1 MVTDQQYRAAIERI
15 EKLENMVSR
24 LSKALAE
31 MKLMSQGRQS
41 VPQNH
46 EVYEAKRDTTRYRY
60 NGNLYCK
67 RNLVLAVVKDYVRK
81 NNIVS
86 FSDVQSAFPDSV
98 QGSLGVVRSVAD
110 AERYADA
117 TSRFFFGDDDVI
129 ALDEGVYVVCK
140 EWTLKNIQRFIGR
153 LQELDV
159 SVEIVNR

>member
-1 MVTDQQYRAAIERI
+1 M
-15 EKLENMVSR
+15 
-24 LSKALAE
+24 
-31 MKLMSQGRQS
+31 
-41 VPQNH
+41 
-46 EVYEAKRDTTRYRY
+46 
-60 NGNLYCK
+60 
-67 RNLVLAVVKDYVRK
+67 LAVVKDYVRK